1 VVRALATAIA
11 VALWL
16 GSAPSARADTG
27 GVATAITAAAEALRD
42 GAFSRAAELAGRL
55 AEQVGGALEPEH
67 ERKHAHAI
75 PRSDR
80 AEVWRILG
88 LARFFEGELVLAEAA
103 LLEFL
108 KLERDARLDPALV
121 PPEAIVFL
129 EDLRLRHADEIR
141 AFHPAPSQRRWL
153 VLNLLPPAGQFQNGE
168 RRKGFTL
175 AASGAVLLGVN
186 LGSYARLT
194 RLCSVDEGCQPYG
207 QARLLQGLNAV
218 SLAGLAAVYAYGVY
232 DGFAGYRA
240 QSRSIGVAFSPS
252 GSMGVAVLGRF

>member
-16 GSAPSARADTG
+16 SSAPSARADAG
-27 GVATAITAAAEALRD
+27 DIATAITAAAEALRD
-42 GAFSRAAELAGRL
+42 GEFTRAAQLAGSL
-55 AEQVGGALEPEH
+55 AEEVGGALEPEL
-67 ERKHAHAI
+67 ESKHAHAI

-88 LARFFEGELVLAEAA
+88 LASFFQGELVGAETA
-103 LLEFL
+103 LLEYL

-168 RRKGFTL
+168 RRKGLTL
-175 AASGAVLLGVN
+175 AASGAVFLGVN

-194 RLCSVDEGCQPYG
+194 QLCGVDEGCQAYG
-207 QARLLQGLNAV
+207 QARLLKGLNAV

-240 QSRSIGVAFSPS
+240 QGRSVAVSLSPS
-252 GSMGVAVLGRF
+252 GSMAVAVLGRF